1 MALTVPV
8 PTLHRGSIRRQALLR
23 WLSVF
28 IVLVAA
34 IGLVYYFTR
43 ERAGAAGGAILRG
56 TTNGKTYL
64 IGNLTI
70 KPDGSIHPY
79 SIDLENYSGT
89 LSDFNITNA
98 DIIVDGDGDSEQG
111 IPDPRAASGGTTI
124 RFVGGSQQPN
134 SLEVRD
140 GAVLTH
146 MAIAE
151 ADETAG
157 APFDPKVRTK
167 TSRDWFSVMWNG
179 AIQIEAGWT
188 ELRMQDDDRS
198 RIIVGSQDTDWQN
211 GPVANVS
218 ALQGTRARLNV
229 QYFETQGDT
238 LARLQYRIGSG
249 NWQTVPDANLFQPGG
264 SSTNGLIGDYYEYF
278 DYRHARAGR
287 TPDDVFD
294 ARNLLFHRRD
304 SRIDFGAGGIEDWG
318 GNAVECGA
326 DCAFYADAGTNIG
339 VRLNVG
345 GGGGAFTLT
354 SGARID
360 ATGKGYPRVNGC
372 VREGFGPGRGKM
384 ESGGNGG
391 GGGAH
396 GGLGGFGAQEG
407 DADDFGRGG
416 LPYDLALNPTEAG
429 SSGAGGGD
437 WCDRS
442 GSGQGGGV
450 VIIGAGTIT
459 VERTDPSQ
467 GVIMADARA
476 AFNDTSR
483 SGDKGGGAAGGS
495 INLSSGTFTTTI
507 QNGIPY
513 LSANGS
519 LGGNDHGGDDGYGSE
534 LGGSGSGGRIAISA
548 ATSNVEHD
556 FLYGFAQV
564 NGLNAVPESAHP
576 KVQINRSG
584 DGTIQI
590 HFDAT
595 GGATAITNL
604 DKRIIAIDGQA
615 TSDTATV
622 RSGQIVRWQVIV
634 KMGSAST
641 NVRVEDELTAAAFEF
656 DRGYAPTLNGRE
668 IGDPEQA
675 GDAITW
681 RNLSLTA
688 GDNVLLYQARVR

>member
-1 MALTVPV
+1 M
-8 PTLHRGSIRRQALLR
+8 
-23 WLSVF
+23 
-28 IVLVAA
+28 LVAA

-89 LSDFNITNA
+89 LSNFNITNA
-98 DIIVDGDGDSEQG
+98 DVIVDGDGDSQQG
-111 IPDPRAASGGTTI
+111 IPDPRVASGGTTV
-124 RFVGGSQQPN
+124 RFVGGPQQPN

-146 MAIAE
+146 MPVMEEDDAP
-151 ADETAG
+151 G
-157 APFDPKVRTK
+157 APFDPRVRTK
-167 TSRDWFSVMWNG
+167 TSPDWFSVMWSG
-179 AIQIEAGWT
+179 AIQIETGWT

-198 RIIVGSQDTDWQN
+198 RIIVGSQDTNWQN

-229 QYFETQGDT
+229 QYFEIQGDT
-238 LARLQYRIGSG
+238 LARLQYRVGSG
-249 NWQTVPDANLFQPGG
+249 SWQTVPDANLFQPGG

-278 DYRHARAGR
+278 NYRDVRAGGA
-287 TPDDVFD
+287 PGDVFE
-294 ARNLLFHRRD
+294 ARNLLFHRLDR
-304 SRIDFGAGGIEDWG
+304 RIDFGAGGIEDWG
-318 GNAVECGA
+318 SNAVECGA
-326 DCAFYADAGTNIG
+326 DCAFYAQTGRNVG
-339 VRLNVG
+339 VRLDVG

-360 ATGKGYPRVNGC
+360 VNGKGYPRVSGC
-372 VREGFGPGRGKM
+372 VQSGFGEGRGQQDV
-384 ESGGNGG
+384 GGNGG

-396 GGLGGFGAQEG
+396 GGLGGFGNHDTQSNN
-407 DADDFGRGG
+407 DFGRGG
-416 LPYDLALNPTEAG
+416 LPYDDPLNPTEAG

-437 WCDRS
+437 HCSRS

-450 VIIGAGTIT
+450 VIVTAGTIT
-459 VERTDPSQ
+459 LERSDPSQ
-467 GVIMADARA
+467 GVIMADALA
-476 AFNDTSR
+476 AYNDTSDT
-483 SGDKGGGAAGGS
+483 GDKGGGAAGGS
-495 INLSSGTFTTTI
+495 INLSAGAFTTTI

-519 LGGNDHGGDDGYGSE
+519 LGGNDYPRDTGYGVE
-534 LGGSGSGGRIAISA
+534 LGGSGSGGRIAVRA

-556 FLYGFAQV
+556 FLYNFAQV
-564 NGLNAVPESAHP
+564 NGLNRVPENAHP
-576 KVQINRSG
+576 RYQINRSG
-584 DGTIQI
+584 AGTIQI

-634 KMGSAST
+634 KMGSANL
-641 NVRVEDELTAAAFEF
+641 NVRVADELTVEAFEF
-656 DRGYAPTLNGRE
+656 DTNYAPTLNGRE
-668 IGDPEQA
+668 IGNPIQSADE
-675 GDAITW
+675 ITW
-681 RNLSLTA
+681 SNLSLTA